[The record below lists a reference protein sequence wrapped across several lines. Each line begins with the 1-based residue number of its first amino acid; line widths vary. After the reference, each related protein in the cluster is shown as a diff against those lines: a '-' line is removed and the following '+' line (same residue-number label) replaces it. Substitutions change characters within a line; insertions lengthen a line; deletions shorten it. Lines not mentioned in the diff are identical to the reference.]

1 MHMIGGSVE
10 DYRVRLIQIAFDLA
24 TAGTGRIDP
33 GAQAAFLRQFRTIY
47 RHLAAT
53 VETSAGGVEP
63 SPMMGMDPFMRTP
76 AQVQELL
83 DSTDAGIEELGR

>member
-1 MHMIGGSVE
+1 ME

-24 TAGTGRIDP
+24 TAGTGRIEP
-33 GAQAAFLRQFRTIY
+33 GAQAAIQRKFRTID

-53 VETSAGGVEP
+53 VETSTGGVEP
-63 SPMMGMDPFMRTP
+63 NPMMGMDPFMRTP

-83 DSTDAGIEELGR
+83 DTTDASIEELGR